1 VPPGRALICADRL
14 GVDAIQAALAD
25 GGVVYVLADRPPYN
39 GVDVAALD
47 ADATRVAAYPRPGES
62 AADASVVLWRVV
74 GR

>member
-1 VPPGRALICADRL
+1 
-14 GVDAIQAALAD
+14 
-25 GGVVYVLADRPPYN
+25 
-39 GVDVAALD
+39 VDVAALD